1 MDLNQRKLNKSEWE
15 SIEIPVSKS
24 EVDILNMITAGY
36 QDVNIRIN
44 NNNSIFTFLKIE
56 YTEKM
61 EDFIY
66 NKHLRE
72 RGDKIE
78 DELSRINTDYKKMK
92 IDSIVKLNSLDRV
105 RLERF
110 DEDSLKRNDIYE
122 FVLLAQIEK
131 ILSCNRKLAENG
143 KLFHLY
149 YYTLYKLIRNN
160 ITKLNR
166 HIIELVNRVL
176 KNFEESISIIKI
188 IENAYEFIEKNDN
201 LLRYGDLTLYE
212 HQKEIFTASRIPKPK
227 LILYMA
233 PTGTGKTLTPIALSE
248 EKKIIFVCAARH
260 VGLALARAAISVNKK
275 IAFAF
280 GCGSA
285 ADIRLQQRNL
295 LEIDVLVELAKL
307 IIVLETMCR

>member
-131 ILSCNRKLAENG
+131 ILSCNRKLAEND
-143 KLFHLY
+143 KLFP
-149 YYTLYKLIRNN
+149 
-160 ITKLNR
+160 
-166 HIIELVNRVL
+166 
-176 KNFEESISIIKI
+176 S
-188 IENAYEFIEKNDN
+188 FIGFPFSSN
-201 LLRYGDLTLYE
+201 L
-212 HQKEIFTASRIPKPK
+212 
-227 LILYMA
+227 M
-233 PTGTGKTLTPIALSE
+233 
-248 EKKIIFVCAARH
+248 C
-260 VGLALARAAISVNKK
+260 LAL
-275 IAFAF
+275 
-280 GCGSA
+280 
-285 ADIRLQQRNL
+285 
-295 LEIDVLVELAKL
+295 IDVLY
-307 IIVLETMCR
+307 C